1 MLPRRAV
8 ALSSATH
15 FQNDGGATHCRHI
28 FRSAVPY
35 NRSVVMR
42 SVAITLFACLS
53 LDLHAQSVDE
63 IIAKALAARGGVPAI
78 RAIHTERLTGH
89 ISFAQAP
96 AGPFLVEIKRPGKM
110 REEIGFGQKTLVQ
123 TTDGASGWKLMIT
136 DGTGD
141 PVALTAGEV
150 RNMGGGADID
160 GPLLD
165 YAKKGN
171 KVALIGKE
179 KVGDKVAYK
188 LKVTDKTGEVRYDY
202 IDANSFLEIKWEG
215 QVENAGEKNSFASY
229 FSDYRKVH
237 SVMFAFTI
245 TSGTSD
251 HPDGQKIVFDKVEVN
266 VPLEDSLFGKPAA
279 PQPGSSGQAP
289 VSH

>member
-1 MLPRRAV
+1 
-8 ALSSATH
+8 
-15 FQNDGGATHCRHI
+15 
-28 FRSAVPY
+28 
-35 NRSVVMR
+35 MR
-42 SVAITLFACLS
+42 NLAITLALFFSFGLR
-53 LDLHAQSVDE
+53 AQTVDE
-63 IIAKALAARGGVPAI
+63 IIAKALAARGGIPAI

-89 ISFAQAP
+89 ISFAKAP

-110 REEIGFGQKTLVQ
+110 REEIGFGQKTLLQ

-136 DGTGD
+136 NGTGD

-150 RNMGGGADID
+150 RNMAGGADID

-171 KVALIGKE
+171 KVELIGKE
-179 KVGDKVAYK
+179 NVGDKDAYK

-202 IDANSFLEIKWEG
+202 IDAKSFLEIKWEG
-215 QVENAGEKNSFASY
+215 QVENAGEKNTFASY
-229 FSDYRKVH
+229 FSDYRKVNGA
-237 SVMFAFTI
+237 MFAFTI

-251 HPDGQKIVFDKVEVN
+251 HPDAQKIVFDKVEVN
-266 VPLEDSLFGKPAA
+266 VPLEDPLFGKPAA

>member
-1 MLPRRAV
+1 
-8 ALSSATH
+8 
-15 FQNDGGATHCRHI
+15 
-28 FRSAVPY
+28 
-35 NRSVVMR
+35 VVVR
-42 SVAITLFACLS
+42 NIVVTLTVFFGFG
-53 LDLHAQSVDE
+53 LHAQSVDE
-63 IIAKALAARGGVPAI
+63 IIAKALAARGGIAAI
-78 RAIHTERLTGH
+78 RAIQTERLTGH

-110 REEIGFGQKTLVQ
+110 YEEIGFGQKTLVQ

-136 DGTGD
+136 NGTGD

-171 KVALIGKE
+171 KVELIGKE
-179 KVGDKVAYK
+179 KVGDKDAYK
-188 LKVTDKTGEVRYDY
+188 LKVTDKTGDIRYDY

-215 QVENAGEKNSFASY
+215 QVENASRKNTFASY
-229 FSDYRKVH
+229 FSDYRRVNG
-237 SVMFAFTI
+237 VMFAFTI
-245 TSGTSD
+245 TSGAAD

-266 VPLEDSLFGKPAA
+266 VPLGDSLFGKPAA
-279 PQPGSSGQAP
+279 SQAAGSGQAP